1 MRTSAQ
7 RRGMAL
13 PILCLFVLAIAAC
26 DKKASAVA
34 ADPNDP
40 NSPAV
45 VKEPAPILVGDTLKP
60 KVPLVDTAR
69 FRQTVRNEYAIMAMM
84 MISHD
89 GRSLVTEFEPNA
101 TIAYPDSTVQSSVRI
116 AKYLIDFAAS
126 KSVMDFQRASEKFQ
140 LTDSAATDSGRYRI
154 FIVSQ
159 FQCHHQHRILIVLP
173 RPHRQKSHPFMK
185 RDGHRIRRL
194 QIHLERNTGPSPP
207 CKRRHIVIQ

>member
-154 FIVSQ
+154 VSK
-159 FQCHHQHRILIVLP
+159 
-173 RPHRQKSHPFMK
+173 RPGADS
-185 RDGHRIRRL
+185 I
-194 QIHLERNTGPSPP
+194 ITTGTYAATW
-207 CKRRHIVIQ
+207 RRHADGSFTVLADRLTPTPTGKKPK